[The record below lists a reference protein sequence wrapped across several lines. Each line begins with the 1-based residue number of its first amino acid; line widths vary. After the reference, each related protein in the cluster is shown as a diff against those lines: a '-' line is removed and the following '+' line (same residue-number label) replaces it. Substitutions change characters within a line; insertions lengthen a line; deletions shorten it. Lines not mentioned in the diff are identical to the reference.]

1 MSKKFLDKVYETGG
15 AEDTRKLYDAWSDSY
30 NAEISENGYQT
41 PARVARAMAR
51 FSSDPSLPILDYGCG
66 TGLSGGELQAAGFST
81 IDGADP
87 STGMLAQAQET
98 GHFRE
103 LIELDLSRTLPI
115 TTGQYH
121 AITAIGVIS
130 TGAGPASLMDTLM
143 GFLPSGGLFGFSLND
158 HALEDADYLAGV
170 ARLQDA
176 GHLARVKE
184 YGEHLPG
191 MGLKSMIYVFEKK

>member
-1 MSKKFLDKVYETGG
+1 MADKFLDKVYETTG
-15 AEDTRKLYDAWSDSY
+15 EDATRKLYDEWSESY
-30 NAEISENGYQT
+30 DAEIAENGYQT
-41 PARVARAMAR
+41 PARLARAMAQV
-51 FSSDPSLPILDYGCG
+51 SHDLTKPLLDYGCG
-66 TGLSGGELQAAGFST
+66 TGLSGGALKSAGFIT

-87 STGMLAQAQET
+87 STGMLSQARET
-98 GHFRE
+98 GHFRN
-103 LIELDLSRTLPI
+103 LIELDLSKPLPFQ
-115 TTGQYH
+115 TGDYH

-143 GFLPSGGLFGFSLND
+143 NLLPSGGLFGFSLND

-176 GHLARVKE
+176 GHLARFKE
-184 YGEHLPG
+184 YGDHLPK